1 MALKKLER
9 ELPDLILLDYEMP
22 GLDGKETLEKI
33 RADENMKNIPV
44 IFLTG
49 VADRQNI
56 ANVLHLNPM
65 GYILKPPSQD
75 KLFEAIEG
83 ALK

>member
-1 MALKKLER
+1 
-9 ELPDLILLDYEMP
+9 MP

-33 RADENMKNIPV
+33 RADERTKDIPV

-49 VADRQNI
+49 VADKQNI
-56 ANVLHLNPM
+56 ANVLHLNPK

-75 KLFEAIEG
+75 KLFEAIED
-83 ALK
+83 ALKWVKNMKA